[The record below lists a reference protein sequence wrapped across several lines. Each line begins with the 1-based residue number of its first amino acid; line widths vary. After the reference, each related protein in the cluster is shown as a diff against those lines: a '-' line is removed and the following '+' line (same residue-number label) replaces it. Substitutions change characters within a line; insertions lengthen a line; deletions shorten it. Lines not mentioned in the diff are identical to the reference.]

1 MRKSNRFWVVTL
13 ATAFAL
19 CALAALMIWRM
30 PGERPVAQISVDGEV
45 VRTVDLSAVTGE
57 QTFVIETRAGNNT
70 IAVRPSGICVIDAD
84 CPDGVCV
91 KQGWLEGG
99 AVPIVCLPHRLVI
112 TLTSGGGDD
121 ALDAASG

>member
-1 MRKSNRFWVVTL
+1 MSNRFWIVAL
-13 ATAFAL
+13 TAFFLL
-19 CALAALMIWRM
+19 CALAALVIWRM
-30 PGERPVAQISVDGEV
+30 PGERTVAQISVDGEV

-57 QTFVIETRAGNNT
+57 QTFLIETRAGNNT
-70 IAVRPSGICVIDAD
+70 IAVRPGGICVIDAD

-112 TLTSGGGDD
+112 SLTAGGSDD
-121 ALDAASG
+121 ALDAVSG